1 MTDTSPRIRP
11 AAIADAAAVAAL
23 AAEFRIEHGDPSDY
37 LTAEAIRRDGF
48 GPRPEFAILVAERRE
63 TLVGYALFYDVY
75 EPAFAARGVYLADL
89 YVAPQARRR
98 GLGRRLVAAV
108 AADARARDREFVWW
122 VAQARNG
129 DAQRLYR
136 RFATVEV
143 PLVGFAVTL
152 DGFQAMAADGAAD
165 SHAADDGPK

>member
-1 MTDTSPRIRP
+1 
-11 AAIADAAAVAAL
+11 
-23 AAEFRIEHGDPSDY
+23 
-37 LTAEAIRRDGF
+37 
-48 GPRPEFAILVAERRE
+48 
-63 TLVGYALFYDVY
+63 
-75 EPAFAARGVYLADL
+75 VYLADL
-89 YVAPQARRR
+89 YVAPQARRC

-143 PLVGFAVTL
+143 PLVGFAITL

-165 SHAADDGPK
+165 FQAADDGPK